1 MTANE
6 LLALLAKIAAVFIMA
21 YSTYKIFD
29 HALYLI
35 AVNRFPDEIIDSA
48 SKDPEIIEEAE
59 KTGQSPEDIARDSI
73 RIMKRYEIFFI
84 LIYLAAFAFGC
95 VALATIK

>member
-6 LLALLAKIAAVFIMA
+6 LLALLPFAAVFIMA

-35 AVNRFPDEIIDSA
+35 AVNRFPDEIISSA

-59 KTGQSPEDIARDSI
+59 KTGQSPEDIARDSV
-73 RIMKRYEIFFI
+73 RIMKRYEIVFI
-84 LIYLAAFAFGC
+84 LIYLATFAFGC